1 MPEYNSFDDPRMR
14 TPDAPQ
20 VRMDNPQARMYENPP
35 ARIHL
40 SPIAAPSIL
49 GFYGLAG
56 ALFMVAANMAHWFGT
71 VTTSQMYLVPF
82 AALFGGLAQF
92 CAGMWAYKS
101 RDGVAT
107 AVHGMWGAFW
117 MAYGILSFLV
127 MIGRLA
133 IPLGAWP
140 EIGMWFVVLA
150 AITWVCV
157 GAASAENGS
166 VVTVLSFLAAGST
179 TAAIGEFTGTG
190 WLMVLTGWLFII
202 ASIAAW
208 YTGSAYMLE
217 GAFGREVWSLGKS
230 RHAKEVTVAVGVGE
244 PGVIRGQA

>member
-1 MPEYNSFDDPRMR
+1 MPEINYTENSPTRY
-14 TPDAPQ
+14 TE
-20 VRMDNPQARMYENPP
+20 NPQTQ
-35 ARIHL
+35 IHL

-56 ALFMVAANMAHWFGT
+56 ALFMVAAQMAHWFGT
-71 VTTSQMYLVPF
+71 TTSQMYLFPF
-82 AALFGGLAQF
+82 AALFGGVAQF

-117 MAYGILSFLV
+117 MAYGILSFLI

-133 IPLGAWP
+133 APAGAWP

-150 AITWVCV
+150 ATTWVCV

-179 TAAIGEFTGTG
+179 TAAIGEFTGIE
-190 WLMVLTGWLFII
+190 WLMILTGWLFVI

-208 YTGSAYMLE
+208 YTGSALMLE

-230 RHAKEVTVAVGVGE
+230 HHARGMNVAAGVGE